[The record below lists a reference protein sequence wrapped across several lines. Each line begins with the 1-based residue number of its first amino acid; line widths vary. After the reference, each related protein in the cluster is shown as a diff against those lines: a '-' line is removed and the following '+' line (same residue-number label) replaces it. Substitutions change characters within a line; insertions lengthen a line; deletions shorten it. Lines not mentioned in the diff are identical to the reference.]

1 MRLRTFPALVSLPT
15 FQLLPKCPLVTSP
28 LGRDW
33 RAACCS
39 YCRQRPWREPCRA
52 AMGAAL
58 ISPGEQLRQLRH
70 PGPWQEAVAALTS
83 APTGRHYRNRS
94 ALEVLVF
101 PRSLYCILSFEGSV
115 CCLLKPAEAQSRWCS
130 PQRAEKSNFC
140 SSLNR
145 DAVGFYF
152 RGSKLLPSIL
162 VFLL

>member
-39 YCRQRPWREPCRA
+39 YCRQRPWRQPCRA
-52 AMGAAL
+52 AVGSAL
-58 ISPGEQLRQLRH
+58 ISPGEQLGQLRH
-70 PGPWQEAVAALTS
+70 PKPWQEAVAALTS
-83 APTGRHYRNRS
+83 APTERHYRNRS
-94 ALEVLVF
+94 MLEVLEF
-101 PRSLYCILSFEGSV
+101 LRSHSTILSFKGNV
-115 CCLLKPAEAQSRWCS
+115 CCFLKPAEVQPHWCS
-130 PQRAEKSNFC
+130 PQCTEKSNFC

-152 RGSKLLPSIL
+152 CASKLLPSIL
-162 VFLL
+162 IFLL